1 MKAKLLKVLSL
12 LACLAL
18 SASVAACGIGDDSS
32 SSAGSS
38 LEQSS
43 SEESSIVVPESS
55 EEVSSEEVSSKEESS
70 EKEEYPEDYYTEGLK
85 FAPLVNDT
93 YAGYTYVVVGYT
105 GTATKVVIPSIY
117 ENKSVTSIGDYVFE
131 FCTNLTEIVIPD
143 SVTSIGWRAF
153 YECPIKNAT
162 MPTWAISAIPT
173 NNLQSVTITSGDS
186 IDYSAF
192 YNCNSLTEIVVPD
205 SVTSIGYY
213 AFSNCSSLTEI
224 IIPDGV
230 KRIGYYAFSNCSSLT
245 EIIIPESVTSIGNR
259 AFYYCSNLT
268 EIIFEGTV
276 EEWHAVEK
284 GYDWNSNVPATEI
297 VCNDGTVTL

>member
-1 MKAKLLKVLSL
+1 MYKTDGVHSKNRPFFLLWKNNRKMLTKGKESGKIYLSILLLRFIMKAKLLKVLSL

-43 SEESSIVVPESS
+43 SEEVSIVLPESS
-55 EEVSSEEVSSKEESS
+55 EEVSSEESSSEEESSEEVSSEESSSEEESS

-192 YNCNSLTEIVVPD
+192 YNCNSLKEIVIPD
-205 SVTSIGYY
+205 GVTSIGDS
-213 AFSNCSSLTEI
+213 AFRGCRS
-224 IIPDGV
+224 
-230 KRIGYYAFSNCSSLT
+230 
-245 EIIIPESVTSIGNR
+245 
-259 AFYYCSNLT
+259 
-268 EIIFEGTV
+268 
-276 EEWHAVEK
+276 
-284 GYDWNSNVPATEI
+284 
-297 VCNDGTVTL
+297 